1 MKGYLAFTKKE
12 FMECIRSYKFM
23 ILIIVF
29 LAFGFMNPIFAKYMP
44 ELLKS
49 MMPVGMSMELPQ
61 PTVFDSWAQFFK
73 NINQMGLI
81 IFLLSFSSILSTEI
95 QKGTLINIV
104 TKGLSRKKI
113 LLSKMTFLVCIWT
126 MCYVTCVIVTLLYGL
141 IFWSQWHLP
150 HLFLSLTCV
159 WLFGIMMCSLMLLG
173 GVITC
178 SSAGG
183 LLLSGGS
190 YIALMLMN
198 MIPEI
203 TKYNPVTLISDN
215 MALLQETISLDQ
227 IYPAIGVC
235 IVLCATTYIGAVIL
249 FNRKQL

>member
-113 LLSKMTFLVCIWT
+113 LLSKMTFLVCVWT
-126 MCYVTCVIVTLLYGL
+126 ICYVTCVIVTLL
-141 IFWSQWHLP
+141 
-150 HLFLSLTCV
+150 
-159 WLFGIMMCSLMLLG
+159 
-173 GVITC
+173 
-178 SSAGG
+178 
-183 LLLSGGS
+183 
-190 YIALMLMN
+190 
-198 MIPEI
+198 
-203 TKYNPVTLISDN
+203 
-215 MALLQETISLDQ
+215 
-227 IYPAIGVC
+227 
-235 IVLCATTYIGAVIL
+235 
-249 FNRKQL
+249 